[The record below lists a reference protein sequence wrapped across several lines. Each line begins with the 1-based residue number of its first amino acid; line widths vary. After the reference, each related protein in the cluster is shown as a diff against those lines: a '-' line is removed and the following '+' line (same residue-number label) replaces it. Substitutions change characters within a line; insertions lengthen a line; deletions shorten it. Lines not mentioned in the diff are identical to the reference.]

1 MDTIEDFDRKYKN
14 CFFTL
19 KNNKELPE
27 NTVVEFINFE
37 GKNFCVFKS
46 LNYGDIKILYKNI
59 WDKINIFFPESG
71 LYNYQNRF
79 IYFLRHP
86 ARQFKRNPAYGNC
99 IIEDPILYLININ
112 SKIIPSLEVLSEF
125 LFPKYPPLDQA
136 LFLLQQEQALGIALS
151 SRFGLTF
158 SKKDN
163 LFYVWFHDT
172 IIGVLDHK
180 NKVITIKAQTLKQE
194 AMDFFKQERFFCI

>member
-1 MDTIEDFDRKYKN
+1 MDTIEDFDRKYRN

-27 NTVVEFINFE
+27 NTVVEFTNFE
-37 GKNFCVFKS
+37 GNDLCVFKS

-79 IYFLRHP
+79 IYFLRYP
-86 ARQFKRNPAYGNC
+86 ARQFKRNPAHGNC
-99 IIEDPILYLININ
+99 IIEDPILYSININ

-125 LFPKYPPLDQA
+125 LFPIYPPLDQA

-158 SKKDN
+158 NKKDN

-172 IIGVLDHK
+172 IIGVLDYK

-194 AMDFFKQERFFCI
+194 AIDFFKQERFFCI